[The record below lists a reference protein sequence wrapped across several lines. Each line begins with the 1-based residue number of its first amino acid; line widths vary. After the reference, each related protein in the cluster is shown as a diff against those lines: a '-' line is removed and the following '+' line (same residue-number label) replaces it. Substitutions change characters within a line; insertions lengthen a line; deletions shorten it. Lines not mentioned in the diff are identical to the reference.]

1 MLVDEI
7 SKLCNEK
14 IAETLKDRIK
24 LRLPIFYKRTNSNK
38 SISKENESGES
49 PKSAGWPKVKNHLLK
64 VTQIQNIQSPKM
76 QQIIDRRRSK
86 SWYQRENNEV

>member
-14 IAETLKDRIK
+14 ISEMQKDRMK
-24 LRLPIFYKRTNSNK
+24 LRLPIFYKRSNSNK
-38 SISKENESGES
+38 SLPKENESVES
-49 PKSAGWPKVKNHLLK
+49 PKSAGWPKVKNYLLK

-76 QQIIDRRRSK
+76 QQIDRRRSR